1 MPGAPRH
8 PFRLLRGRDWGIES
22 NDVRDLSP
30 LNFGLIIAYLV
41 PGFVALWGASYHS
54 PTIRGWL
61 TVAPEVAPSVGE
73 LFYATLAALAA
84 GVILSA
90 FRWAIIEPLHH
101 HTGVHPPDWDFS
113 RLDSNLAPYQ
123 AMVEQHFRYHQ
134 FCANMVI
141 ALVFAYAA
149 RMAALGQGAY
159 QWGWPDLG
167 FPPIVVVLF
176 AGSRDALA
184 KYYARAGSLLVS
196 RPPNRKEDRHERW
209 PKGSPARTEQCGGED
224 RRRCQAEQHSAVE
237 AGVRAQDAGEVVE
250 PGESG

>member
-1 MPGAPRH
+1 
-8 PFRLLRGRDWGIES
+8 
-22 NDVRDLSP
+22 VRDFSP

-54 PTIRGWL
+54 PTVRGWL
-61 TVAPEVAPSVGE
+61 TAVPETAPSVGD

-90 FRWAIIEPLHH
+90 FRWAIIEPVHH
-101 HTGVHPPDWDFS
+101 RTGVHPPDWDFS
-113 RLDSNLAPYQ
+113 RLDSNLAAYQ

-149 RMAALGQGAY
+149 RMAAFGANAY
-159 QWGWPDLG
+159 QWGWLDLG
-167 FPPIVVVLF
+167 CPLIVIVLF

-184 KYYARAGSLLVS
+184 KYYRRAGPLLVS
-196 RPPNRKEDRHERW
+196 RSPHRKEDRHEWW
-209 PKGSPARTEQCGGED
+209 PEGSPARTEECGGED
-224 RRRCQAEQHSAVE
+224 RRRCQAEQRPAVE
-237 AGVRAQDAGEVVE
+237 AGVRGKPAGEVVL